1 MFNDTFYPTPKSLQE
16 KMYAKIVGQPDKV
29 LDPEAGK
36 GDLLEG
42 LNERSR
48 HRRYDVSAIEI
59 DPELQACLRG
69 KKIRVIDT
77 DFLNFQGSDRF
88 DLIIMNPPFDHGD
101 KHLHKALDLMFCG
114 QVICILNAETIR
126 NPNTRARQELV
137 ERLDKLDAEIEF
149 HRDAFTTEDTERKT
163 QVEIALI
170 SVVIERQIEDL
181 FAGTTDAEDVEVH
194 VRQHHDL
201 SAGFSIEELVA
212 QYDQTVRIGT
222 ETILDFYKNHHRVG
236 AYLRLVDADERSL
249 YSDGQGSLTAQVQ
262 KAVNKMLVSIRKDFW
277 QRTLSI
283 DAVSKR
289 LTKKK
294 FEEFQHTLNERS
306 SMDFTA
312 SNIRQFILNIID
324 GYQDTLTEATE
335 DLFDMMTDRHSYY
348 GGVTEKN
355 RYLYNGWK
363 SNSSFRVKKKVVI
376 PIYGSY
382 GGPFSDW
389 NGGWK
394 LDYKAEATLNDID
407 RVMNFFSGMEQYKS
421 ISQALHEAFGRGESR
436 GIHSTYFKISCY
448 RKGTIHLTFQ
458 DEELLRR
465 FNVCAGKAKGWLP
478 GDYGDKEYAQLSIE
492 EREVADSFEGRKSY
506 EDNVGQP
513 LFAPNKTLLIAA

>member
-16 KMYAKIVGQPDKV
+16 KMFAKIVGQPDKV

-48 HRRYDVSAIEI
+48 YRRYDVSAIEI

-69 KKIRVIDT
+69 KEIPLLDT
-77 DFLNFQGSDRF
+77 DFLNYQGDDRF
-88 DLIIMNPPFDHGD
+88 DLIVMNPPFSSGD
-101 KHLHKALDLMFCG
+101 KHLMKALDLMFCG
-114 QVICILNAETIR
+114 QVICLLNAETIK
-126 NPNTRARQELV
+126 NPRTILRQELV
-137 ERLDKLDAEIEF
+137 EKLNKLGAEIEY
-149 HRDAFTTEDTERKT
+149 HKHAFTTDDTERKT
-163 QVEIALI
+163 EVEVALI
-170 SVVIERQIEDL
+170 SVVIEQQVEDL
-181 FAGTTDAEDVEVH
+181 FAGTTDAEEVIIN
-194 VRQHHDL
+194 VNQHHDL

-212 QYDQTVRIGT
+212 QYDQTVRIGKQ
-222 ETILDFYKNHHRVG
+222 TILDFYKNHHRIG
-236 AYLRLVDADERSL
+236 SYLRLVDADERSL
-249 YSDGQGSLTAQVQ
+249 YSDGKGSLTAQVQ
-262 KAVNKMLVSIRKDFW
+262 RAVNKMLISIRKDFW

-283 DAVSKR
+283 DAVQKR

-294 FEEFQHTLNERS
+294 FEEFQHSLNQRS
-306 SMDFTA
+306 GMDFTA
-312 SNIRQFILNIID
+312 SNIRQFILNII
-324 GYQDTLTEATE
+324 GSYQDTMTEAVE
-335 DLFDMMTDRHSYY
+335 DIFDMMTDRHSYY

-355 RYLYNGWK
+355 RHYYNGWR
-363 SNSSFRVKKKVVI
+363 SNSSFQVNKKVVI
-376 PIYGSY
+376 PLYGSY

-407 RVMNFFSGMEQYKS
+407 RVMQYFSGMEKHKT
-421 ISQALHEAFGRGESR
+421 ISQALHEAFELGESR
-436 GIHSTYFKISCY
+436 GIHSHYFKISCY

-458 DEELLRR
+458 DEDVRRR
-465 FNVCAGKAKGWLP
+465 FNICAGKTKGFLP
-478 GDYGDKEYAQLSIE
+478 GDYGDNKYDQLSIE
-492 EREVADSFEGRKSY
+492 EKNVVDSFEGRKSY